1 MDNSSL
7 QAVTFT
13 NSGYLDYTHN
23 LIESINKNKTLTNL
37 EVVVIDE
44 ESDSYFKK
52 IHDNVSFFKTNYVQ
66 KKNDIWKQDDEDF
79 GNLMMTK
86 FEVIYQSLC
95 KYEKVLYLDGDI
107 VIKRNFDK
115 ALNNFLGNNDIIFQN
130 DRRPSKPNEIKI
142 CAGFMYIHSNEKTR
156 NFFNPENVP
165 FKKVVSYK
173 AHDQTYITKSKNKFN
188 HSILPMALF
197 PNGPYFYEHHKNL
210 DPYIVHFNFLIGH
223 NKKDKMKE
231 MGEWY
236 LND

>member
-1 MDNSSL
+1 
-7 QAVTFT
+7 
-13 NSGYLDYTHN
+13 
-23 LIESINKNKTLTNL
+23 
-37 EVVVIDE
+37 
-44 ESDSYFKK
+44 
-52 IHDNVSFFKTNYVQ
+52 
-66 KKNDIWKQDDEDF
+66 
-79 GNLMMTK
+79 
-86 FEVIYQSLC
+86 
-95 KYEKVLYLDGDI
+95 
-107 VIKRNFDK
+107 
-115 ALNNFLGNNDIIFQN
+115 
-130 DRRPSKPNEIKI
+130 
-142 CAGFMYIHSNEKTR
+142 MYIQSNEKTR